1 MVIKKSGANNVYLRS
16 DDDYEQRDRVAFAV
30 LLECRLSTAS
40 ICLWSVDSGA
50 THHICND
57 KAKFAS
63 FNKRDEGKLLVAN
76 GNKAK
81 IKGVETII
89 KRVVLPSINKCDI
102 KVQDALF
109 VPTMTKNC
117 R

>member
-1 MVIKKSGANNVYLRS
+1 MVIKAGQTMFTCAAMTTTSNAIELLSQFCLSV
-16 DDDYEQRDRVAFAV
+16 DYQRAR
-30 LLECRLSTAS
+30 
-40 ICLWSVDSGA
+40 ICLWDVDSGA

-102 KVQDALF
+102 KIHDALF
-109 VPTMTKNC
+109 VPTMTKNS